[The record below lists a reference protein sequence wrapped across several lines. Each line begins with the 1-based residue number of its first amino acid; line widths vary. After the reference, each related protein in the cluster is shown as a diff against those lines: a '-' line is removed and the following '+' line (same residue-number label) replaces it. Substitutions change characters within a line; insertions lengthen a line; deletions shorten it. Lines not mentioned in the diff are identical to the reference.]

1 MARHTLEVQSRERF
15 EFGRNWAWFL
25 GSLNEERIAQ
35 ARKSLSERLELESL
49 QGHHPDDIRLAD
61 SPEAFAAACLE
72 LLGNAELRR
81 RQAPQP

>member
-15 EFGRNWAWFL
+15 EFGGNWAWFL

-35 ARKSLSERLELESL
+35 ARKSLSE
-49 QGHHPDDIRLAD
+49 RLAD

-81 RQAPQP
+81 RQPAQP